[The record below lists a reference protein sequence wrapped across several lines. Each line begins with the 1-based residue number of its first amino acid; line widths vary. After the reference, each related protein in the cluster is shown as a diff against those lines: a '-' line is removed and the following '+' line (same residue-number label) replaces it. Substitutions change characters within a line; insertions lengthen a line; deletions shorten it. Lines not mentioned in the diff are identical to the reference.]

1 LRVIISLLPT
11 LRLIRL
17 LTLGAFFWVP
27 AAFVPG
33 GARYSLLHAMV
44 VPSRGADTEFADMR
58 AAYDSLSSERKQQI
72 EGLVVEHST
81 YYSRSL
87 IGYRFTPEELTRRT
101 ATAQYLVQTHPSSG
115 RKSLYLAAHASHV
128 VGWPLEK
135 GRALLRELTE
145 HATQPHFVYV
155 HKWRAG
161 DLVIWDNR
169 CTMHRATPFPD
180 TNELRDLRRMIHRT
194 IQKVTDDIEERFHFN
209 TAIAAFM
216 EFMNTVDKAAPELQV
231 NAWFDQDR
239 CTLSLDSSG
248 EALFKRGYRRETGE
262 APLRENLA
270 AGIVMLSGW
279 EPGEPLLDPMCSG
292 GTLLVEAVA
301 IARGRAPGA
310 RRGFGFENL
319 RIYDFNLWNRIKNE
333 GRKSKAGS
341 AKLEIYGS
349 DDDPRALNDAR
360 RNLAAAG
367 VERWVK
373 LERADILERA
383 APAAAGVMIA
393 NPPYGERIGSKE
405 ELALFYPKLGDALKK
420 RFTGWRCHFFT
431 ADLRLPKLVR
441 LQPARRVPLYNGA
454 LECRLYEFRIVAGS
468 NRPG

>member
-1 LRVIISLLPT
+1 MERFFASSPRGLEPLLAAE
-11 LRLIRL
+11 LAA
-17 LTLGAFFWVP
+17 LGAKDAV
-27 AAFVPG
+27 AVPG
-33 GARYSLLHAMV
+33 GVAFAGDWRTCYSANLWSRLASRVLWRVAEFDYGGEGDLYEAARKVDWTRLFAVERTLRVNVSAQRSPLKSLDFATLRIKDAVCDRFREALGRRPSVDRANPEVRVHAFLEA
-44 VPSRGADTEFADMR
+44 SRGA
-58 AAYDSLSSERKQQI
+58 
-72 EGLVVEHST
+72 
-81 YYSRSL
+81 
-87 IGYRFTPEELTRRT
+87 
-101 ATAQYLVQTHPSSG
+101 
-115 RKSLYLAAHASHV
+115 LYL
-128 VGWPLEK
+128 
-135 GRALLRELTE
+135 
-145 HATQPHFVYV
+145 
-155 HKWRAG
+155 
-161 DLVIWDNR
+161 
-169 CTMHRATPFPD
+169 D
-180 TNELRDLRRMIHRT
+180 T
-194 IQKVTDDIEERFHFN
+194 
-209 TAIAAFM
+209 
-216 EFMNTVDKAAPELQV
+216 
-231 NAWFDQDR
+231 
-239 CTLSLDSSG
+239 SG
-248 EALFKRGYRRETGE
+248 EPLFKRGWRAGAGE

-279 EPGEPLLDPMCSG
+279 EPGEPLLDPMCG
-292 GTLLVEAVA
+292 GATLLVEAVA

-319 RIYDFNLWNRIKNE
+319 KIYDVNLWNRVKNE

-349 DDDPRALNDAR
+349 DNDPRALNDAR

-373 LERADILERA
+373 LECTDILERA

-454 LECRLYEFRIVAGS
+454 LECRLYEIRIVAGS